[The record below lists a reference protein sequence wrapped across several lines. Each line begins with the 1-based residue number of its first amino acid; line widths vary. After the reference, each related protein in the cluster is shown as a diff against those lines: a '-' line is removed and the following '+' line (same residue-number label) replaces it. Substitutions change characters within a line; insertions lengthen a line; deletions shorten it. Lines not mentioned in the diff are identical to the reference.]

1 MRHLE
6 DLFPDISILT
16 NGETAMQING
26 SWSVLRVDSEK
37 YGVVP
42 LPAATAGGDT
52 ASVAGGWNV
61 LVSNQSS
68 GGKDSRSQRFLFH
81 GCG

>member
-1 MRHLE
+1 MW
-6 DLFPDISILT
+6 I
-16 NGETAMQING
+16 QK
-26 SWSVLRVDSEK
+26 K

-42 LPAATAGGDT
+42 LPAATAGGNT

-68 GGKDSRSQRFLFH
+68 EEKIAGAKDFYFMDVAECRSCD
-81 GCG
+81 GI

>member
-1 MRHLE
+1 
-6 DLFPDISILT
+6 
-16 NGETAMQING
+16 MQING

-68 GGKDSRSQRFLFH
+68 EEKIAGAKDFISWMWLNVDHVTEFDTNV
-81 GCG
+81 